1 MSPRGD
7 IRDLNIWT
15 FAPEDCLPG
24 VHLTDFC
31 NEFSQPLKIQMY
43 KYGLFIV
50 SLVRKATCYRKV
62 GADRKS

>member
-1 MSPRGD
+1 MEACAGVCVCVCRGLGVWGEAGLSPRGD

-31 NEFSQPLKIQMY
+31 N
-43 KYGLFIV
+43 
-50 SLVRKATCYRKV
+50 
-62 GADRKS
+62 